1 MNAKVKLEIKR
12 PKPYHFMA
20 KGWQET
26 AVTQCLPF
34 YRSTQGKYI
43 HRVRYG
49 KNYLRDGKVHH
60 IALTMWCGQGG
71 FLGDKKANSGSELFE
86 LPPEK
91 AICCATCEGRAI
103 GSGMYVPPF
112 IDGRP
117 VCFSPRQ
124 LK

>member
-1 MNAKVKLEIKR
+1 MNAKVELQIKR
-12 PKPYHFMA
+12 PNPYRFKPA
-20 KGWQET
+20 GWQET

-34 YRSTQGKYI
+34 FRPGVGRYV

-49 KNYLRDGKVHH
+49 KNFLRDGKVSH

-71 FLGDKKANSGSELFE
+71 FLGGKKLNRGNELFD
-86 LPPEK
+86 LPPDK
-91 AICCATCEGRAI
+91 SVLCATCEGRAI

-112 IDGRP
+112 IEGRA
-117 VCFSPRQ
+117 VKFSPR